1 MIICNMCE
9 KTWIEEEENPIFKCD
24 ECKTGDYLMDIE
36 IEEKY
41 LVWIGGTANVFTD
54 KLDAEC
60 EAEYWRRK
68 GYDDV
73 HIEVDK

>member
-1 MIICNMCE
+1 MKQI
-9 KTWIEEEENPIFKCD
+9 
-24 ECKTGDYLMDIE
+24 
-36 IEEKY
+36 KY